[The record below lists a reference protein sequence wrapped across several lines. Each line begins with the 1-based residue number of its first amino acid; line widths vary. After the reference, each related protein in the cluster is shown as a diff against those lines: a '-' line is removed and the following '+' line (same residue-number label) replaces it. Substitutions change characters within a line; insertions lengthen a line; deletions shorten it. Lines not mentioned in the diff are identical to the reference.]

1 MFESTFY
8 NCLIQLSVELSQPD
22 IVYDSNKFIWIT
34 RNIGLNQLY
43 RELNQTFVESW
54 FKHHKISGFG
64 VCFFSVY
71 ETFILR
77 ERFDDFLQNN

>member
-1 MFESTFY
+1 MFETTCEKY
-8 NCLIQLSVELSQPD
+8 LIQLSVELIRLD

-43 RELNQTFVESW
+43 QELNQTFLESW
-54 FKHHKISGFG
+54 FKRRKISGFG

-71 ETFILR
+71 TILNFGIENKSR
-77 ERFDDFLQNN
+77 E